1 MFDKMQQ
8 LMALKKQADQ
18 IKRELDA
25 LNTAVDE
32 VPGIKIVITGS
43 QNFRSIEID
52 SQLLSADNKKR
63 LENDILRSINAAIK
77 KSQQLAA
84 QKMKDVMPG
93 LPGF

>member
-1 MFDKMQQ
+1 MFDKMKQ
-8 LMALKKQADQ
+8 LMELKKQADQ

-25 LNTAVDE
+25 ITTEVNE
-32 VPGIKIVITGS
+32 VPGVKVVITGS
-43 QNFRSIEID
+43 QNIRSLEID
-52 SQLLSADNKKR
+52 AQLLNPDNKRR
-63 LENDILRSINAAIK
+63 LEGDILKSVNAAVK

>member
-1 MFDKMQQ
+1 MFDKIKQ
-8 LMALKKQADQ
+8 LMEFKKQADQ

-25 LNTAVDE
+25 ITTEVNE
-32 VPGIKIVITGS
+32 VPGVKIVITGAQS
-43 QNFRSIEID
+43 FRSIEID
-52 SQLLSADNKKR
+52 GQLLNPDNKRR
-63 LENDILRSINAAIK
+63 LENDILRSANAAVK

>member
-1 MFDKMQQ
+1 MFDKMKQ
-8 LMALKKQADQ
+8 LMELKKQADQ

-25 LNTAVDE
+25 ITTEVSE
-32 VPGIKIVITGS
+32 VPGVKVVVTGS
-43 QNFRSIEID
+43 QSFRSIEID
-52 SQLLSADNKKR
+52 GELLNVDNKRR
-63 LENDILRSINAAIK
+63 LEGDLLRSVNAAIK